1 MPVKQRTTRRK
12 AWGHR
17 CLIYFGGKMKYL
29 VLGIMLMA
37 CEEEEKDSGESVEE
51 SSESTEESE

>member
-1 MPVKQRTTRRK
+1 
-12 AWGHR
+12 
-17 CLIYFGGKMKYL
+17 MKYL